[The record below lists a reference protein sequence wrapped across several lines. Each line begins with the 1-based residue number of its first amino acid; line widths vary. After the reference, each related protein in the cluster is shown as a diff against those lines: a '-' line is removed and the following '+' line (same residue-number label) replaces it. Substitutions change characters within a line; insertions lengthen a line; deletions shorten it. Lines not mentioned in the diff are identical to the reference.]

1 MCVCVL
7 TPYPNPPTA
16 QKHPP
21 PLVKFSPKRPTVLQT
36 APLPSRPTPPR
47 RRHSNLPT
55 LHTHTSTAPPSVTS
69 TPQSFFFSLRLC
81 ALINY
86 SSIPSRLGST
96 SSTETSDGQ
105 LPATSLPPEQ
115 KKSLRNMA
123 VITDLRCDS
132 AELGCC

>member
-1 MCVCVL
+1 MCVCSHSL
-7 TPYPNPPTA
+7 PQPPNSS
-16 QKHPP
+16 K
-21 PLVKFSPKRPTVLQT
+21 
-36 APLPSRPTPPR
+36 TPPSPCKVFPQKAYCATNCPSPLTA
-47 RRHSNLPT
+47 HSSKTSSLKPPHPT
-55 LHTHTSTAPPSVTS
+55 HTHIYSPPSVTS

-115 KKSLRNMA
+115 KKTLRNMA